1 MKVAIYIRTST
12 EEQNPKLQINNCEE
26 LAGKDYMI
34 YSDQQSAFKE
44 NVERE
49 NFNKLKKDI
58 KKGLIHSLYVWDLD
72 RIYRNRK
79 NLISFFQ
86 FCQNFHC
93 KVFSYRQQWLN
104 ELNNIQQPFNEIMFD
119 LMLNIM
125 GWLAEEES
133 QKKSDRI
140 KNAVR
145 KKQDKTISYKGNKW
159 GRKNLSKQVQNK
171 IIELHKSG
179 LSMRQI
185 QKQVWIYDEHGNK
198 KKNVSLGA
206 VHKTLQ

>member
-12 EEQNPKLQINNCEE
+12 DEQNPKLQIKDCEK
-26 LAGKDYMI
+26 LAGKDYLI

-44 NVERE
+44 NIERE

-58 KKGLIHSLYVWDLD
+58 KKGLIDFLYVWDLD

-79 NLISFFQ
+79 SLISFFQ
-86 FCQNFHC
+86 FCKIFHC
-93 KVFSYRQQWLN
+93 KIFSYRQQWLN

-145 KKQDKTISYKGNKW
+145 KKQNKTVSYKGNKW
-159 GRKNLSKQVQNK
+159 GRKSLSKQIKNK

-179 LSMRQI
+179 ISMRQI
-185 QKQVWIYDEHGNK
+185 QKQVWIYDEYGNK